1 MFPKIRFWNF
11 RLLYTLFIGGITSS
25 TPKPFGTK
33 ETNSF
38 FPPKSNDD
46 KDDDGEAM
54 EVDEN
59 GKIVKNAEKD
69 DKEQPVEGQ
78 DLSQLF
84 EEKDPKVTP
93 TENVIAPTK
102 DVADKNKEGKL
113 ETEKPETKVSKLPSE
128 PTKTVVPQSPQKS
141 KSKEKPKE
149 IQLDFN
155 IDKPEGRIFFIF
167 SYKVIFFCRK
177 SPRKEK

>member
-1 MFPKIRFWNF
+1 MVD
-11 RLLYTLFIGGITSS
+11 TLFIGGITSS

-84 EEKDPKVTP
+84 EEKDPKVPP

-102 DVADKNKEGKL
+102 DVADKNNAYCGKNFHPL
-113 ETEKPETKVSKLPSE
+113 LTA
-128 PTKTVVPQSPQKS
+128 
-141 KSKEKPKE
+141 
-149 IQLDFN
+149 
-155 IDKPEGRIFFIF
+155 FF
-167 SYKVIFFCRK
+167 SLA
-177 SPRKEK
+177 PRYHVW